1 MPFWQHGLHGHIQV
15 PKLELIPESVRY
27 SIKIDA
33 DLLKAH
39 QAIIEDTLT
48 NLSADDI
55 FILSNHIS
63 FSTNTGAEAKRVL
76 QFLQQLVDKNVN

>member
-1 MPFWQHGLHGHIQV
+1 M

-27 SIKIDA
+27 SVKMDV
-33 DLLKAH
+33 DLLGPH
-39 QAIIEDTLT
+39 LGIIEDTLI
-48 NLSADDI
+48 NLGADGI
-55 FILSNHIS
+55 FISDKRIS